1 MNHLLFI
8 GNLGAGEIIV
18 IALVVLLLFGGKK
31 IPELMKGLG
40 KGLDALLGDD
50 FTNEPEVK
58 SSLFLPISQVES
70 CAAQPRK
77 QFDPDAL
84 ADLADSIRQHGIIQP
99 LTVRKLQ
106 SGYYQIIAGERRWR
120 ASRAAGLKE
129 VPVRILEADDK
140 LAMELALVENLQRE
154 DLNAIEEA
162 QGIKALMDT
171 LSLTQDE
178 AAERVGK
185 SRPAVANALRLLK
198 LPDSVIALVSDGK
211 LSPGHARALLG
222 FKDEQDIIETADLII
237 EKGLTVRDVEKLVK
251 KRNKEPKA
259 EKPAA
264 RRASYYDE
272 VELALTDFLGRKV
285 KVGTKPGKESGVLE
299 IDFFDKDDLTR
310 LADALKSLGD

>member
-1 MNHLLFI
+1 M
-8 GNLGAGEIIV
+8 A
-18 IALVVLLLFGGKK
+18 AKK
-31 IPELMKGLG
+31 GGLG
-40 KGLDALLGDD
+40 RGLDALFADNSIEEIASTSAVKLKIMDI
-50 FTNEPEVK
+50 EPNRD
-58 SSLFLPISQVES
+58 
-70 CAAQPRK
+70 QPRK
-77 QFDPDAL
+77 IFDEDAL
-84 ADLADSIRQHGIIQP
+84 AELADSIAKHGVIQP
-99 LTVRKLQ
+99 LLVRPMPDG
-106 SGYYQIIAGERRWR
+106 SYQLVAGERRWR
-120 ASRAAGLKE
+120 ASRMAGLTE
-129 VPVRILEADDK
+129 VPVVIKELSDDEAM
-140 LAMELALVENLQRE
+140 ALALIENLQRE

-299 IDFFDKDDLTR
+299 IDFFDEDDLTR

>member
-1 MNHLLFI
+1 M
-8 GNLGAGEIIV
+8 A
-18 IALVVLLLFGGKK
+18 AKK
-31 IPELMKGLG
+31 GGLG
-40 KGLDALLGDD
+40 RGLDALFADNSIEEIASTSAVKLKIMDI
-50 FTNEPEVK
+50 EPNRD
-58 SSLFLPISQVES
+58 
-70 CAAQPRK
+70 QPRK
-77 QFDPDAL
+77 IFDEDAL
-84 ADLADSIRQHGIIQP
+84 AELADSIAKHGVIQP
-99 LTVRKLQ
+99 LLVRPMPDG
-106 SGYYQIIAGERRWR
+106 SYQLVAGERRWR
-120 ASRAAGLKE
+120 ASRMAGLTE
-129 VPVRILEADDK
+129 VPVVIKELSDDEAM
-140 LAMELALVENLQRE
+140 ALALIENLQRE

-198 LPDSVIALVSDGK
+198 LPDRVIALVSDGK

-237 EKGLTVRDVEKLVK
+237 EKGLTVRDVEKIVK

>member
-1 MNHLLFI
+1 M
-8 GNLGAGEIIV
+8 A
-18 IALVVLLLFGGKK
+18 AKK
-31 IPELMKGLG
+31 GGLG
-40 KGLDALLGDD
+40 RGLDALFADNSIEEITSTSAVKLKTMDI
-50 FTNEPEVK
+50 EPNRD
-58 SSLFLPISQVES
+58 
-70 CAAQPRK
+70 QPRK
-77 QFDPDAL
+77 IFDEDAL
-84 ADLADSIRQHGIIQP
+84 AELADSIAKHGVIQP
-99 LTVRKLQ
+99 LLVRPMPDG
-106 SGYYQIIAGERRWR
+106 SYQLVAGERRWR
-120 ASRAAGLKE
+120 ASRMAGLTE
-129 VPVRILEADDK
+129 VPVVIKELSDDEAM
-140 LAMELALVENLQRE
+140 ALALIENLQRE

-162 QGIKALMDT
+162 QGIKSLMDT

-185 SRPAVANALRLLK
+185 SRPAIANALRLLK

-222 FKDEQDIIETADLII
+222 FRDEQDIIETADIVI

-299 IDFFDKDDLTR
+299 IDFFDKEDLSR

>member
-1 MNHLLFI
+1 M
-8 GNLGAGEIIV
+8 A
-18 IALVVLLLFGGKK
+18 AKK
-31 IPELMKGLG
+31 GGLG
-40 KGLDALLGDD
+40 RGLDALFADNSIEEIASTSAVKLKIMDI
-50 FTNEPEVK
+50 EPNRD
-58 SSLFLPISQVES
+58 
-70 CAAQPRK
+70 QPRK
-77 QFDPDAL
+77 IFDEDAL
-84 ADLADSIRQHGIIQP
+84 AELADSIAKHGVIQP
-99 LTVRKLQ
+99 LLVRPMPDG
-106 SGYYQIIAGERRWR
+106 SYQLVAGERRWR
-120 ASRAAGLKE
+120 ASRMAGLTE
-129 VPVRILEADDK
+129 VPVVIKELSDDEAM
-140 LAMELALVENLQRE
+140 ALALIENLQRE

-285 KVGTKPGKESGVLE
+285 QVGTKPGKESGVLE

>member
-1 MNHLLFI
+1 M
-8 GNLGAGEIIV
+8 GA
-18 IALVVLLLFGGKK
+18 KK
-31 IPELMKGLG
+31 GGLG
-40 KGLDALLGDD
+40 RGLDALFADNSIEEIASTSAVKLKIMDI
-50 FTNEPEVK
+50 EPNRD
-58 SSLFLPISQVES
+58 
-70 CAAQPRK
+70 QPRK
-77 QFDPDAL
+77 IFDEDAL
-84 ADLADSIRQHGIIQP
+84 AELADSIAKHGVIQP
-99 LTVRKLQ
+99 LLVRPMPDG
-106 SGYYQIIAGERRWR
+106 SYQLVAGERRWR
-120 ASRAAGLKE
+120 ASRMAGLTE
-129 VPVRILEADDK
+129 VPVVIKELSDDEAM
-140 LAMELALVENLQRE
+140 ALALIENLQRE

>member
-1 MNHLLFI
+1 M
-8 GNLGAGEIIV
+8 A
-18 IALVVLLLFGGKK
+18 AKK
-31 IPELMKGLG
+31 GGLG
-40 KGLDALLGDD
+40 RGLDALFADNSIEEIASTSVVKLKIMDI
-50 FTNEPEVK
+50 EPNRD
-58 SSLFLPISQVES
+58 
-70 CAAQPRK
+70 QPRK
-77 QFDPDAL
+77 IFDEDAL
-84 ADLADSIRQHGIIQP
+84 AELADSIAKHGVIQP
-99 LTVRKLQ
+99 LLVRPMPDG
-106 SGYYQIIAGERRWR
+106 SYQLVAGERRWR
-120 ASRAAGLKE
+120 ASRMAGLTE
-129 VPVRILEADDK
+129 VPVVIKELSDDEAM
-140 LAMELALVENLQRE
+140 ALALIENLQRE

-285 KVGTKPGKESGVLE
+285 KFGTKPGKESGVLE

>member
-1 MNHLLFI
+1 M
-8 GNLGAGEIIV
+8 A
-18 IALVVLLLFGGKK
+18 AKK
-31 IPELMKGLG
+31 GGLG
-40 KGLDALLGDD
+40 RGLDALFADNSIEEIASTSAVKLKIMDI
-50 FTNEPEVK
+50 EPNRD
-58 SSLFLPISQVES
+58 
-70 CAAQPRK
+70 QPRK
-77 QFDPDAL
+77 IFDEDAL
-84 ADLADSIRQHGIIQP
+84 AELADSIAKHGVIQP
-99 LTVRKLQ
+99 LLVRPMPDG
-106 SGYYQIIAGERRWR
+106 SYQLVAGERRWR
-120 ASRAAGLKE
+120 ASRMAGLSE
-129 VPVRILEADDK
+129 VPVVIKELGDDEAM
-140 LAMELALVENLQRE
+140 ALALIENLQRE

>member
-1 MNHLLFI
+1 M
-8 GNLGAGEIIV
+8 A
-18 IALVVLLLFGGKK
+18 AKK
-31 IPELMKGLG
+31 GGLG
-40 KGLDALLGDD
+40 RGLDALFADNSIEEIASTSAVKLKIMDI
-50 FTNEPEVK
+50 EPNRD
-58 SSLFLPISQVES
+58 
-70 CAAQPRK
+70 QPRK
-77 QFDPDAL
+77 IFDEDAL
-84 ADLADSIRQHGIIQP
+84 AELADSIAKHGVIQP
-99 LTVRKLQ
+99 LLERPIPDG
-106 SGYYQIIAGERRWR
+106 SYQLVAGERRWR
-120 ASRAAGLKE
+120 ASRMAGLTE
-129 VPVRILEADDK
+129 VPVVIKELSDDEAM
-140 LAMELALVENLQRE
+140 ALALIENLQRE

-171 LSLTQDE
+171 LSLTQDD

>member
-1 MNHLLFI
+1 M
-8 GNLGAGEIIV
+8 A
-18 IALVVLLLFGGKK
+18 AKK
-31 IPELMKGLG
+31 GGLG
-40 KGLDALLGDD
+40 RGLDALFADNSIEEIASTSAVKLKIMDI
-50 FTNEPEVK
+50 EPNRD
-58 SSLFLPISQVES
+58 
-70 CAAQPRK
+70 QPRK
-77 QFDPDAL
+77 IFDEDAL
-84 ADLADSIRQHGIIQP
+84 AELADSIAKHGVIQP
-99 LTVRKLQ
+99 LLVRPMPDG
-106 SGYYQIIAGERRWR
+106 SYQLVAGERRWR
-120 ASRAAGLKE
+120 ASRMAGLTE
-129 VPVRILEADDK
+129 VPVVIKELSDDEAM
-140 LAMELALVENLQRE
+140 ALALIENLQRE

-162 QGIKALMDT
+162 QGIKVLMDT

>member
-1 MNHLLFI
+1 M
-8 GNLGAGEIIV
+8 A
-18 IALVVLLLFGGKK
+18 AKK
-31 IPELMKGLG
+31 GGLG
-40 KGLDALLGDD
+40 RGLDALFADNSIEEIASTSAVKLKIRDI
-50 FTNEPEVK
+50 EPNRD
-58 SSLFLPISQVES
+58 
-70 CAAQPRK
+70 QPRK
-77 QFDPDAL
+77 IFDDDAL
-84 ADLADSIRQHGIIQP
+84 AELADSIAKHGVIQP
-99 LTVRKLQ
+99 LLVRPMPDG
-106 SGYYQIIAGERRWR
+106 SYQLVAGERRWR
-120 ASRAAGLKE
+120 ASRMAGLTE
-129 VPVRILEADDK
+129 VPVVIKELSDDEAM
-140 LAMELALVENLQRE
+140 ALALIENLQRE

-222 FKDEQDIIETADLII
+222 FRDEQDIIETADLII

-299 IDFFDKDDLTR
+299 IDFFDKEDLSR

>member
-1 MNHLLFI
+1 M
-8 GNLGAGEIIV
+8 A
-18 IALVVLLLFGGKK
+18 AKK
-31 IPELMKGLG
+31 GGLG
-40 KGLDALLGDD
+40 RGLDALFADNSIEEIASTSAVKLKIMDI
-50 FTNEPEVK
+50 EPNRD
-58 SSLFLPISQVES
+58 
-70 CAAQPRK
+70 QPRK
-77 QFDPDAL
+77 IFDEDAL
-84 ADLADSIRQHGIIQP
+84 ADLADSIAKHGVIQP
-99 LTVRKLQ
+99 LLVRPMPDG
-106 SGYYQIIAGERRWR
+106 SYQLVAGERRWR
-120 ASRAAGLKE
+120 ASRMAGLTE
-129 VPVRILEADDK
+129 VPVVIKELSDDEAM
-140 LAMELALVENLQRE
+140 ALALIENLQRE

>member
-1 MNHLLFI
+1 M
-8 GNLGAGEIIV
+8 A
-18 IALVVLLLFGGKK
+18 AKK
-31 IPELMKGLG
+31 GGLG
-40 KGLDALLGDD
+40 RGLDALFADNSIEEIASTSAVKLKIMDI
-50 FTNEPEVK
+50 EPNRD
-58 SSLFLPISQVES
+58 
-70 CAAQPRK
+70 QPRK
-77 QFDPDAL
+77 IFDEDAL
-84 ADLADSIRQHGIIQP
+84 AELADSIAKHGVIQP
-99 LTVRKLQ
+99 LLVRPMPDG
-106 SGYYQIIAGERRWR
+106 GYQLVAGERRWR
-120 ASRAAGLKE
+120 ASRMAGLTE
-129 VPVRILEADDK
+129 VPVVIKELSDDEAM
-140 LAMELALVENLQRE
+140 ALALIENLQRE

-185 SRPAVANALRLLK
+185 SRPAVANALRLLR

>member
-1 MNHLLFI
+1 M
-8 GNLGAGEIIV
+8 A
-18 IALVVLLLFGGKK
+18 AKK
-31 IPELMKGLG
+31 GGLG
-40 KGLDALLGDD
+40 RGLDALFADNSIEEIASTSAVKLKIMDI
-50 FTNEPEVK
+50 EPNRD
-58 SSLFLPISQVES
+58 
-70 CAAQPRK
+70 QPRK
-77 QFDPDAL
+77 IFDEDAL
-84 ADLADSIRQHGIIQP
+84 AELADSIAKHGVIQP
-99 LTVRKLQ
+99 LLVRPMPDG
-106 SGYYQIIAGERRWR
+106 SYQLVAGERRWR
-120 ASRAAGLKE
+120 ASRMAGLTE
-129 VPVRILEADDK
+129 VPVVIKELSDDEAM
-140 LAMELALVENLQRE
+140 ALALIENLQRE

-185 SRPAVANALRLLK
+185 SRPAVANALRLLT

>member
-1 MNHLLFI
+1 MAANK
-8 GNLGAGEIIV
+8 G
-18 IALVVLLLFGGKK
+18 
-31 IPELMKGLG
+31 GLG
-40 KGLDALLGDD
+40 RGLDALFADNSIEEIASTSAVKLKIMDI
-50 FTNEPEVK
+50 EPNRD
-58 SSLFLPISQVES
+58 
-70 CAAQPRK
+70 QPRK
-77 QFDPDAL
+77 IFDEDAL
-84 ADLADSIRQHGIIQP
+84 AELADSIAKHGVIQP
-99 LTVRKLQ
+99 LLVRPMPDG
-106 SGYYQIIAGERRWR
+106 SYQLVAGERRWR
-120 ASRAAGLKE
+120 ASRMAGLTE
-129 VPVRILEADDK
+129 VPVVIKELSDDEAM
-140 LAMELALVENLQRE
+140 ALALIANLQRE

>member
-1 MNHLLFI
+1 M
-8 GNLGAGEIIV
+8 A
-18 IALVVLLLFGGKK
+18 AKK
-31 IPELMKGLG
+31 GGLG
-40 KGLDALLGDD
+40 RGLDALFADNSIEEIASTSAVKLKIMDI
-50 FTNEPEVK
+50 EPNRD
-58 SSLFLPISQVES
+58 
-70 CAAQPRK
+70 QPRK
-77 QFDPDAL
+77 IFDEDAL
-84 ADLADSIRQHGIIQP
+84 AELADSIAKHGVIQP
-99 LTVRKLQ
+99 LLVRPMPDG
-106 SGYYQIIAGERRWR
+106 SYQLVAGERRWR
-120 ASRAAGLKE
+120 ASRMAGLTE
-129 VPVRILEADDK
+129 VPVVIKELSDDEAM
-140 LAMELALVENLQRE
+140 ALALIENLQRE

-237 EKGLTVRDVEKLVK
+237 EKGLTVRDVEKIVK

-259 EKPAA
+259 GKPAA

-310 LADALKSLGD
+310 LADALKSLSD

>member
-1 MNHLLFI
+1 M
-8 GNLGAGEIIV
+8 A
-18 IALVVLLLFGGKK
+18 AKK
-31 IPELMKGLG
+31 GGLG
-40 KGLDALLGDD
+40 RGLDALFADNSIEEIASTSAVKLKIMDI
-50 FTNEPEVK
+50 EPNRD
-58 SSLFLPISQVES
+58 
-70 CAAQPRK
+70 QPRK
-77 QFDPDAL
+77 IFDEDAL
-84 ADLADSIRQHGIIQP
+84 AELADSIAKHGVIQP
-99 LTVRKLQ
+99 LLVRPMPDG
-106 SGYYQIIAGERRWR
+106 SYQLVAGERRWR
-120 ASRAAGLKE
+120 ASRMAGLTE
-129 VPVRILEADDK
+129 VPVVIKELSDDEAM
-140 LAMELALVENLQRE
+140 ALALIENLQRE

-171 LSLTQDE
+171 ISLTQDE